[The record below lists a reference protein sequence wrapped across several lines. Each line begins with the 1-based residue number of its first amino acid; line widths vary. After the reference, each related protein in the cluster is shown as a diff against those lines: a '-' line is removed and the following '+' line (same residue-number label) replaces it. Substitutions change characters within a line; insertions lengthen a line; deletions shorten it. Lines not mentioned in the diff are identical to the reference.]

1 VYDETSGDTV
11 NLPQI
16 EDDAKMVQQL
26 RQDIKNSEAM
36 LQHYQAKIMAQMGD
50 AKVAHAGDYQ
60 VTWGEMN
67 FKAVPEKI
75 VPAKPARTVRNA
87 NLRIK
92 YNG

>member
-1 VYDETSGDTV
+1 
-11 NLPQI
+11 
-16 EDDAKMVQQL
+16 
-26 RQDIKNSEAM
+26 
-36 LQHYQAKIMAQMGD
+36 
-50 AKVAHAGDYQ
+50 
-60 VTWGEMN
+60 MN